1 MPVDDQGQRSFAK
14 DASSANGPGQEF
26 RNSGQRDLATET
38 DAHLTRNVSR
48 VASVIISQRDRVKF
62 QIFCRWFSFGGEVL
76 RILETW
82 ILDAQNHVANCGRL
96 DPWQGLVE
104 PRKGIAKAPAEAPK
118 KEVPTEVRASP
129 LVPATWRST
138 RDPPK
143 TQRV

>member
-1 MPVDDQGQRSFAK
+1 M
-14 DASSANGPGQEF
+14 
-26 RNSGQRDLATET
+26 
-38 DAHLTRNVSR
+38 
-48 VASVIISQRDRVKF
+48 KF

-104 PRKGIAKAPAEAPK
+104 PRKGIAEAPAEAPK

-143 TQRV
+143 HNGCEDRSGQCPAVATYLWYGDQSHKGASII